1 MQGAPIFP
9 IVMTKRNSTAV
20 MWAEACQMLDQA
32 ERMHRQFF
40 RLGAPRGARTAWEPP
55 VNVFEDE
62 ESYIIMLALPGVP
75 AERVEVI
82 FDSSSVI
89 VRASCDVPFGA
100 RAREVR
106 RLEIPYGYFERR
118 IQLPA
123 MAFELVQRELVD
135 GCLILNLRKVY

>member
-1 MQGAPIFP
+1 
-9 IVMTKRNSTAV
+9 
-20 MWAEACQMLDQA
+20 MWAEACQMLEQA
-32 ERMHRQFF
+32 ERLHRQFF

-62 ESYIIMLALPGVP
+62 ESYVIMVALPGVA
-75 AERVEVI
+75 AECVEVLL
-82 FDSSSVI
+82 DSSSVV
-89 VRASCDVPFGA
+89 VRASCEVPFGV

-123 MAFELVQRELVD
+123 LRFEVVQRELVN
-135 GCLILNLRKVY
+135 GCLILHLRKVT

>member
-1 MQGAPIFP
+1 
-9 IVMTKRNSTAV
+9 
-20 MWAEACQMLDQA
+20 MLEQA

-40 RLGAPRGARTAWEPP
+40 RVGAPRGARTAWEPP

-62 ESYIIMLALPGVP
+62 ESYIVMVALPGVSP
-75 AERVEVI
+75 ECVEVLL
-82 FDSSSVI
+82 DSSSIV

-123 MAFELVQRELVD
+123 MAFEVVQRELRN
-135 GCLILNLRKVY
+135 GCLILNLRKVH

>member
-1 MQGAPIFP
+1 MAD
-9 IVMTKRNSTAV
+9 RDSTDW
-20 MWAEACQMLDQA
+20 MWAEACHLLEQA

-62 ESYIIMLALPGVP
+62 ESYVIMVALPGVP
-75 AERVEVI
+75 SERVEVLL
-82 FDSSSVI
+82 DSSSII

-123 MAFELVQRELVD
+123 IACELVQRELVN
-135 GCLILNLRKVY
+135 GCLILKLRKVY